1 MRIDELI
8 QTLVVNTDF
17 APVSPPALGPGY
29 KATLAQIVS
38 AGLYQ
43 PNSSTAGAGA
53 NLTIKAADGVT
64 SGAGGS
70 IYITAGSQASTGGHG
85 SILLSSAEIR
95 WTPLST
101 SSMYLRI
108 WDEGLYSGVGIA
120 TNNMNDY
127 YISFHGTSGRI
138 VRFRANMEVY
148 TGVVFNSNTA
158 FSNASGLTYGYTGVT
173 RVTDSGN
180 GGGSFAYTS
189 NTPTALSA
197 NTDNLSLN
205 GSAFQRLSSSSAV
218 NLTGIAGTG
227 DAYRGVSHI
236 DGRVIWLHNVG
247 SFNITLKHSQTSTAA
262 NQFITETSGD
272 LVLGPNRIVQCTYD
286 GTSAKWRAHGETYP
300 YIFPTADG
308 TNGQVLVTNGS
319 GTLSW
324 STNGNASASGTTNY
338 VAKFTGTTS
347 LGDGIIYDNGTHVGI
362 GTTTLNQIGGS
373 RTLSINSNLDA
384 GIELNANNT
393 VYGVVYANTNGL
405 GLSGFGAFGMRFYTA
420 SAIAGSAERMRIDAS
435 GNVGIGTTSTTGKLT
450 VANVGK
456 QLTLKAYDGSQNNT
470 VSFEAIRANYSDAA
484 SVLAIYT
491 NSGSSENE
499 RVRIMHTG
507 EVGIGTQSPGARL
520 EVSGT
525 VRSAP
530 SSIAGVVEVGSDG
543 GLTLT
548 RDNSYDLTLA
558 QSSSSSN
565 GLYLSGA
572 GNVYV
577 CIDNNNNEADRKF
590 IVSNNAVK
598 ATNELFSVNESGNTY
613 ASGSL
618 GVGTSSPGAQ
628 LQVSTAAAATKGLI
642 VRGFTSQSANLQE
655 WQNSSGTALATVSAA
670 GTLILNPTRSTNP
683 YFQIFPSGDSYNVF
697 KIYSPSAS
705 WTGAGSSVVYEM
717 PDSNNTITTTW
728 AGTMQI
734 SSTVPIVLKAS
745 NIYSNNPYVAVFATN
760 TEVARFTQT
769 GLLGVGTTSP
779 GAMIHAT
786 TTAAAAKGLIVRGF
800 TSQSANLQ
808 EWQDSSES
816 ILSYVDKNG
825 VYFGNVDAASAYAT
839 SLVATS
845 ASIGNQS
852 QVYRPTLELNLAD
865 NKSLTATTGPTPTFS
880 RSSPSTY
887 TDASGIIRTAANN
900 VARFNHVFDGTNWV
914 SKGLLIEEQRT
925 NVITYS
931 EDLQNFVASGSVTAN
946 STIAPDGTLTADTFS
961 MGVGSGEYGLRAFP
975 GTITNILTMSI
986 YAKKGTHRYLQLR
999 TNGSGGY
1006 ANFDLETGTTI
1017 NYGAS
1022 LGSSMINVGNGWY
1035 RCICVLSASSPTAYR
1050 VSMISSMASGFPEF
1064 IVGTGAENFIVWGW
1078 QIEEGSFATSYIK
1091 SNSGSATTRSAD
1103 ICQITGSDFS
1113 GFWNG
1118 TEGSF
1123 AVEYDRTGIDSTK
1136 DSEVFQLTNS
1146 SGTNQFYLDG
1156 LSGNEFLLFYTGATV
1171 ANLALGSVQSAGTS
1185 VKASIAYKVNDFA
1198 GSRNGG
1204 NVATD
1209 LSGAVPVV
1217 DRLSLGRDTAA
1228 GLFYLNGHIARL
1240 RYYPVRLPNV
1250 VLQDLSSNAPLKI
1263 YSSSYHIGL
1272 AAPSS
1277 LSASTTYTLPSTDG
1291 TSGQFLVT
1299 NGTGTMSWSS
1309 TLPSGGSVS
1318 GTTNY
1323 VAKFTGS
1330 AAVGNSQI
1338 FDNGTNVG
1346 IGTASPSYKLH
1357 VSGQTYLVNGSSNPL
1372 YIEQTVADG
1381 TTRDSIYLYEASA
1394 QGTGRQAISWY
1405 NGNTGYYKARIYTEV
1420 GPGYNATKFY
1430 IDTAD
1435 NARTVATRLCISN
1448 GNIGIGTTAP
1458 DTAVVIKVPSS
1469 GTVNALKIEDK
1480 DNTNALA
1487 YLSFTNASDE
1497 GGLSLYKT
1505 NVIKA
1510 YIRANGASYL
1520 IGGNFGVGTSSP
1532 GAQLEVA
1539 TQAAATKGL
1548 IVKGFTSQSANLQE
1562 WQNSAGT
1569 ALGYINSDMSLL
1581 VTPATFTLGSQS
1593 NNSGVVELYSGTV
1606 RLRPSSLG
1614 NYILTL
1620 TQRGVDVT
1628 GGVGDTTPVLK
1639 VTRNADANVGPVA
1652 QFVTGSTTHKGITV
1666 VGVASQTGNLQEWQN
1681 SSGTALAQI
1690 DAAGSATVVSLD
1702 ISGPANLQMIRTKP
1716 NSVSYSRFLYSGS
1729 NENILY
1735 GGPTGLGVNNFADSV
1750 RLFNIADTGATSIAL
1765 TSAAAKGLIVKG
1777 FTSQSANLQ
1786 EWQDSSANRLS
1797 AVTSNGT
1804 ISGKFFEVKNQYVGQ
1819 SGQPTITFTGAGNVP
1834 IALKVLDDSYGTL
1847 SFEGSAGQLFSINNN
1862 LASGIIFS
1870 VNDISGIPQIDVNA
1884 DGTIRLAPFAS
1895 NIVVAGMTVGIGTG
1909 NVNTNTVLGNT
1920 AWASNTTGSQST
1932 AIGYGAGNAN
1942 TTGGFNTYVGIYA
1955 GRYFTTAS
1963 NNTSVGAYALYGASG
1978 SSTGSNNT
1986 ALGYYALVSNTSG
1999 THNVGLGS
2007 QALYNTN
2014 SGLYNIGIGHQ
2025 AGYTISSGSSNVA
2038 IGHMALNSAS
2048 TGSSTAV
2055 GFQSLYNTTGTANTA
2070 VGYYA
2075 LRDNTTGTGNVAIG
2089 DTAGRYQSDGSSLT
2103 TTTNSIYIGNAVR
2116 GLNNSDN
2123 NSIVIGANA
2132 IGKGGNTTVLGNTST
2147 TQAWIYGTGII
2158 YNSGGNNYSENLRLP
2173 ESSLG
2178 WSVIHMGGAAATS
2191 GTGANQWT
2199 ILKADSASS
2208 HRFEIRHNT
2217 TAVVSILTNGNVGI
2231 GTTSQTSKF
2240 QVNNNG
2246 ATGSAFYVDIGNPSN
2261 ATTLFEHTGANTPVP
2276 FRLTKSGAAGSG
2288 SYGLLDLFY
2297 DTNTAGH
2304 GSNLYFSLDDSAGN
2318 ITEYGGI
2325 GARINANTNGS
2336 ERGDLYFYT
2345 MNTGTGRAE
2354 QMVLRYDGNLGIGT
2368 TNPTAQL
2375 HLAKAGQ
2382 VQFDMQNTTTGG
2394 TPANGAHWRTFVDN
2408 VGGGGGNLT
2417 YGFYDFR
2424 NSRVAMGIDNSG
2436 NVGIN
2441 TTSPAAKLHVSQS
2454 TAGAIGLQ
2462 VSMPTG
2468 AETTQAGIRVFGYS
2482 PAIELMDKD
2491 SIQNWYMGIDDNDSN
2506 KLLFGRGYGP
2516 GQGVTQAMTID
2527 VNDNVGIGTTAPG
2540 NRLHVDGGANLPIR
2554 TVSSTFSGM
2563 ECHITNGT
2571 WKAFIGTESGGG
2583 GNRYNSADN
2592 QHTFYNNSTAVM
2604 RINSSGYVGIGTTG
2618 PTKSLT
2624 IAQNG
2629 SAPGVLIYKSP
2640 DGTLN
2645 ASQLT
2650 AALGSGSSFTNSGT
2664 SGGNEYGI
2672 CQLFHNGTTRVQLYA
2687 YDVGV
2692 GNSTNFALD
2701 AFTFGAVTSFAQ
2713 VGVVA
2718 KSASTPVI
2726 ISRGFT
2732 SQTAPLMTY
2741 QDSSA
2746 NALGYIAA
2754 NGLDSSTFNDYTWTP
2769 NYAGGVNSPS
2779 TASYRKSSGNSNV
2792 WDGHVYSSEGFA
2804 KNVHVTFKASQTNA
2818 YLMVGLNS
2826 DPAADAN
2833 YSSLDYAW
2841 YPRNDGILEIYE
2853 SNASIGTFG
2862 AYTTSTVLS
2871 VVYDGTNVIY
2881 LKDGT
2886 IMRTVARAVGSL
2898 LYLDSSFYTLN
2909 GAVNSV
2915 RFGQIGTDIAA
2926 SARIITTQ
2934 NSASALSTYNVAKT
2948 VIGGLHFNNGA
2959 GANGSSRNE
2968 AAITFQGQ
2976 NANEAQAGIYV
2987 LNDNSNGTLMGFA
3000 TTDSYATGPQLG
3012 MTISNTGAISF
3023 PRAATIN
3030 TPATCSIGS
3039 TGNNGGVLSLGASY
3053 FGLRITSLNGDIING
3068 NVNTVNITPGAGG
3081 NTTGLNVT
3089 GNMGASG
3096 IVAGF
3101 TNVGSA
3107 SSKVMVVKG
3116 QTSQSGNLQ
3125 EWQNSSG
3132 TVLASADSAGNISTP
3147 RLIAPIHSSSSSLQL
3162 WHADNVADA
3171 ASSGISFGY
3180 SNWGSGYMPT
3190 HWTFKRTLPDT
3201 SGNFVE
3207 LFSLPG
3213 QQASYFE
3220 LTVVAYKHAEAFE
3233 SKSYVFATQYLTG
3246 GGILQPTFSH
3256 NRSPGFAGFFG
3267 NHFEVEL
3274 NTNVEP
3280 AVVRVRRT
3288 STSGTSV
3295 AIFAHLRGMH
3305 LQGITEKTGT
3315 GTSSISLSSLHGTQQ
3330 VFPTALAPPVVSSGA
3345 GNNIGLYAGSGVS
3358 SGAGGSVILQPGAQA
3373 TSGGNGNVVVRQ
3385 PGGSAGT
3392 DEIQLS
3398 HDGGKGSII
3407 NKDGVLQLGGA
3418 NIAIRNVA
3426 NNANTTLTAT
3436 VLYATGLLSSDSI
3449 TADGVVS
3456 DTYSWSL
3463 DSSSLNWNQG
3473 FHIRVSWSHIRS
3485 YGCAGI
3491 AYTGNNTNG
3500 RYSTL
3505 EITDGSSNGG
3515 ALAYRSTDHTISA
3528 NTNDLTP
3535 TRFSA
3540 VQRWSPTANYNVTGL
3555 AAGGSTNFSGG
3566 APTSWIHTNG
3576 RVIWVHNVATAY
3588 NITLK
3593 HEDAGSTAGNRFLT
3607 ETGTDIILPPNSMVM
3622 LTYDGTSSRWRVH
3635 TLSSAVK
3642 VASSTNNISTATN
3655 DLALSYSNFQRL
3667 NCTTA
3672 CNLTGVAPPSGGVH
3686 TDGRI
3691 MRIVNTGTANLTL
3704 VHNSASSATANRFF
3718 NVAGANLVI
3727 APNDYAELMYD
3738 ATDNGRATSSPG
3750 WRVY

>member
-70 IYITAGSQASTGGHG
+70 IVLQPGAQATTGGNGVVVIRQPGGTAGTNECQIFNTGLDTYFRTGTNANGGFFYFQRGDGQTMFYTTAGQGGQSRGIVCDNFQPAS
-85 SILLSSAEIR
+85 
-95 WTPLST
+95 
-101 SSMYLRI
+101 
-108 WDEGLYSGVGIA
+108 YSVTIGDQSNGV
-120 TNNMNDY
+120 NL
-127 YISFHGTSGRI
+127 
-138 VRFRANMEVY
+138 
-148 TGVVFNSNTA
+148 
-158 FSNASGLTYGYTGVT
+158 ASGKILGFRNTGYAWTEGYTAGLGFATPGVIQVGRYNSSVSLT
-173 RVTDSGN
+173 N
-180 GGGSFAYTS
+180 GGSFAYPAS
-189 NTPTALSA
+189 TPTAISA
-197 NTDNLSLN
+197 NTDNLVLT
-205 GSAFQRLSSSSAV
+205 GSAFQRLSSSAAY
-218 NLTGIAGTG
+218 NLTGIAPPSGG
-227 DAYRGVSHI
+227 AHV

-247 SFNITLKHSQTSTAA
+247 SFNITLKHSATSTAA

-300 YIFPTADG
+300 YVFPTADG

-347 LGDGIIYDNGTHVGI
+347 LGDGIIFDNGTHVGI

-435 GNVGIGTTSTTGKLT
+435 GRVGIGTTAPIEKLDVRSSSAFNAASANIAFFGSNEALASNPIGLAIQHAYSGARAFVSLVGTRYGLSGNDIEINGDSSGVGKALTVQYQGNVGIGT
-450 VANVGK
+450 
-456 QLTLKAYDGSQNNT
+456 
-470 VSFEAIRANYSDAA
+470 AA
-484 SVLAIYT
+484 
-491 NSGSSENE
+491 
-499 RVRIMHTG
+499 
-507 EVGIGTQSPGARL
+507 PGA
-520 EVSGT
+520 
-525 VRSAP
+525 
-530 SSIAGVVEVGSDG
+530 
-543 GLTLT
+543 
-548 RDNSYDLTLA
+548 
-558 QSSSSSN
+558 
-565 GLYLSGA
+565 
-572 GNVYV
+572 
-577 CIDNNNNEADRKF
+577 K
-590 IVSNNAVK
+590 
-598 ATNELFSVNESGNTY
+598 
-613 ASGSL
+613 
-618 GVGTSSPGAQ
+618 
-628 LQVSTAAAATKGLI
+628 LQVDTLAAATKGLI
-642 VRGFTSQSANLQE
+642 VR
-655 WQNSSGTALATVSAA
+655 
-670 GTLILNPTRSTNP
+670 
-683 YFQIFPSGDSYNVF
+683 
-697 KIYSPSAS
+697 
-705 WTGAGSSVVYEM
+705 
-717 PDSNNTITTTW
+717 
-728 AGTMQI
+728 
-734 SSTVPIVLKAS
+734 
-745 NIYSNNPYVAVFATN
+745 
-760 TEVARFTQT
+760 
-769 GLLGVGTTSP
+769 
-779 GAMIHAT
+779 
-786 TTAAAAKGLIVRGF
+786 
-800 TSQSANLQ
+800 
-808 EWQDSSES
+808 
-816 ILSYVDKNG
+816 
-825 VYFGNVDAASAYAT
+825 
-839 SLVATS
+839 
-845 ASIGNQS
+845 
-852 QVYRPTLELNLAD
+852 
-865 NKSLTATTGPTPTFS
+865 
-880 RSSPSTY
+880 
-887 TDASGIIRTAANN
+887 
-900 VARFNHVFDGTNWV
+900 
-914 SKGLLIEEQRT
+914 
-925 NVITYS
+925 
-931 EDLQNFVASGSVTAN
+931 
-946 STIAPDGTLTADTFS
+946 
-961 MGVGSGEYGLRAFP
+961 
-975 GTITNILTMSI
+975 
-986 YAKKGTHRYLQLR
+986 
-999 TNGSGGY
+999 
-1006 ANFDLETGTTI
+1006 
-1017 NYGAS
+1017 
-1022 LGSSMINVGNGWY
+1022 
-1035 RCICVLSASSPTAYR
+1035 
-1050 VSMISSMASGFPEF
+1050 
-1064 IVGTGAENFIVWGW
+1064 
-1078 QIEEGSFATSYIK
+1078 
-1091 SNSGSATTRSAD
+1091 
-1103 ICQITGSDFS
+1103 
-1113 GFWNG
+1113 
-1118 TEGSF
+1118 
-1123 AVEYDRTGIDSTK
+1123 
-1136 DSEVFQLTNS
+1136 
-1146 SGTNQFYLDG
+1146 
-1156 LSGNEFLLFYTGATV
+1156 
-1171 ANLALGSVQSAGTS
+1171 
-1185 VKASIAYKVNDFA
+1185 
-1198 GSRNGG
+1198 
-1204 NVATD
+1204 
-1209 LSGAVPVV
+1209 
-1217 DRLSLGRDTAA
+1217 
-1228 GLFYLNGHIARL
+1228 
-1240 RYYPVRLPNV
+1240 
-1250 VLQDLSSNAPLKI
+1250 
-1263 YSSSYHIGL
+1263 
-1272 AAPSS
+1272 
-1277 LSASTTYTLPSTDG
+1277 
-1291 TSGQFLVT
+1291 
-1299 NGTGTMSWSS
+1299 
-1309 TLPSGGSVS
+1309 
-1318 GTTNY
+1318 
-1323 VAKFTGS
+1323 
-1330 AAVGNSQI
+1330 
-1338 FDNGTNVG
+1338 
-1346 IGTASPSYKLH
+1346 
-1357 VSGQTYLVNGSSNPL
+1357 
-1372 YIEQTVADG
+1372 
-1381 TTRDSIYLYEASA
+1381 
-1394 QGTGRQAISWY
+1394 
-1405 NGNTGYYKARIYTEV
+1405 
-1420 GPGYNATKFY
+1420 
-1430 IDTAD
+1430 
-1435 NARTVATRLCISN
+1435 
-1448 GNIGIGTTAP
+1448 
-1458 DTAVVIKVPSS
+1458 
-1469 GTVNALKIEDK
+1469 
-1480 DNTNALA
+1480 
-1487 YLSFTNASDE
+1487 
-1497 GGLSLYKT
+1497 
-1505 NVIKA
+1505 
-1510 YIRANGASYL
+1510 
-1520 IGGNFGVGTSSP
+1520 
-1532 GAQLEVA
+1532 
-1539 TQAAATKGL
+1539 
-1548 IVKGFTSQSANLQE
+1548 GFTSQSANLQE

-1786 EWQDSSANRLS
+1786 EWQNSSGTALATVSAAGTMILNPTRSTNPYFQIFPSGDSYNVFKIYSPSASWTGAGSSVVYEMPDSNNTITTSWAGTMTMSSTVPIVLKANNIYSNNPYVAVFATNTEVARFTQTGLLGVGTTSPGAMIQATTTAAATKGLIVRGFTSQSANLQEWQDSS
-1797 AVTSNGT
+1797 SNILGYVSPT
-1804 ISGKFFEVKNQYVGQ
+1804 GSISSKFFEVKNQYVGQ

-1884 DGTIRLAPFAS
+1884 DGTIRLAPFAG
-1895 NIVVAGMTVGIGTG
+1895 NIVVAGMTVGMGGGNVSTNTAFG
-1909 NVNTNTVLGNT
+1909 YNALNVNTTGGANT
-1920 AWASNTTGSQST
+1920 AIGYQALVANTGAGADNTAIGYRALYSNTTGYDNTAVGLSALNLNTTGIDNTAVGVFALRANTASGNSAFGRNALQSNT
-1932 AIGYGAGNAN
+1932 SGNLNAAFGYYALNAN
-1942 TTGGFNTYVGIYA
+1942 TTGASNTAVGYEA
-1955 GRYFTTAS
+1955 AAQLTTAS
-1963 NNTSVGAYALYGASG
+1963 DTVAIGYRALKNPSTGATSSTAVGSYALAAV
-1978 SSTGSNNT
+1978 TTATDNT
-1986 ALGYYALVSNTSG
+1986 A
-1999 THNVGLGS
+1999 VGR
-2007 QALYNTN
+2007 Y
-2014 SGLYNIGIGHQ
+2014 
-2025 AGYTISSGSSNVA
+2025 AGYQLTTGGANSILGAAMYTATTAYYNVA
-2038 IGHMALNSAS
+2038 IGHMSLHTLLTGQRNVSVGYQAGYSV
-2048 TGSSTAV
+2048 TGSYNAIFGAEGGSSVTN
-2055 GFQSLYNTTGTANTA
+2055 GSYNTVVGALALPGANGSNNTVIGSFA
-2070 VGYYA
+2070 AQFQADGSTSLTSTSNSVYVGYQ
-2075 LRDNTTGTGNVAIG
+2075 T
-2089 DTAGRYQSDGSSLT
+2089 
-2103 TTTNSIYIGNAVR
+2103 R
-2116 GLNNSDN
+2116 GFSNSDS
-2123 NSIVIGANA
+2123 NSIVIGYQA
-2132 IGKGGNTTVLGNTST
+2132 IGKGANTTVLGNTSA

-2368 TNPTAQL
+2368 TNPSYVLDITTNKTGDAAGGTIRLNRPNNISYENAINFATNGTNQWFLGSDNDSTEKLYLYTAQS
-2375 HLAKAGQ
+2375 
-2382 VQFDMQNTTTGG
+2382 TGG
-2394 TPANGAHWRTFVDN
+2394 FVQTWQQN
-2408 VGGGGGNLT
+2408 
-2417 YGFYDFR
+2417 
-2424 NSRVAMGIDNSG
+2424 G
-2436 NVGIN
+2436 NVGIG

-2491 SIQNWYMGIDDNDSN
+2491 SVQNWYMGIDDNDSN

-2527 VNDNVGIGTTAPG
+2527 VSDNVGIGTTAPG

-2604 RINSSGYVGIGTTG
+2604 RINSSGYMGLGTTV
-2618 PTKSLT
+2618 PNKMLVV
-2624 IAQNG
+2624 AANG
-2629 SAPGVLIYKSP
+2629 GNPGFRMYKSP
-2640 DGTLN
+2640 DGSLN
-2645 ASQLT
+2645 ASQLVAEFGT
-2650 AALGSGSSFTNSGT
+2650 GSSSSNAGT
-2664 SGGNEYGI
+2664 SGGAEYGI
-2672 CQLFHNGTTRVQLYA
+2672 VNVWHNGTERSRLYA

-2692 GNSTNFALD
+2692 GNVTNFALD
-2701 AFTFGAVTSFAQ
+2701 AFTFGTTTSFAQ

-2741 QDSSA
+2741 QDSSG
-2746 NALGYIAA
+2746 NVLGYIAA
-2754 NGLDSSTFNDYTWTP
+2754 NGLDSSTFNGYTWTP

-2779 TASYRKSSGNSNV
+2779 TATYRKSSGNNNA

-2826 DPAADAN
+2826 DPAGDAN

-2871 VVYDGTNVIY
+2871 VVYDGTNVTY

-2886 IMRTVARAVGSL
+2886 VMRTVARAVGNL

-2915 RFGQIGTDIAA
+2915 RYGPTNIDLGSF
-2926 SARIITTQ
+2926 SARMV
-2934 NSASALSTYNVAKT
+2934 STYNTATGLSTFSVPKT
-2948 VIGGLHFNNGA
+2948 LIGNIHF
-2959 GANGSSRNE
+2959 ANGSGTNTSTRYQ
-2968 AAITFQGQ
+2968 AALTFMGSS
-2976 NANEAQAGIYV
+2976 ASESQAGIYV
-2987 LNDNSNGTLMGFA
+2987 TNDNSTGTHMGFA

-3132 TVLASADSAGNISTP
+3132 TSLASVGPAGNFSVPNLTSTNAIVANSVASPRYYSYSVNAGNAVRLGQWFVNEGTVALHIQVSSDTGSNSGTSSYLYQGGFNVISNTSGQYAKLLPLMIGRGHGDGPDASVSSTDAGGWTVFLYTGTTNPAYTMGVAVGVPTGKANKALRVTVTELRGGMTYTADGSSIAYPTTSYPYTIQHSYGAISSAGAISASGIIYPNAGIYTSAPDNFISQTAINQQVSEYTRSFYRQLPDVVGDYVDFVEISDNQPARFAIDISVIQYPSWTLRSYDFTTTWNYVTNGVVPPSSTSNSNNSLGFDFELETISLNSYYRRFRIKRTRGTTTGVYAMIYFRMIGVYVTNNLTALSSTGTSGLSSYVTKSYNYSNPNIY
-3147 RLIAPIHSSSSSLQL
+3147 APPPAGYTGAGVNLTLS
-3162 WHADNVADA
+3162 
-3171 ASSGISFGY
+3171 ASSGV
-3180 SNWGSGYMPT
+3180 
-3190 HWTFKRTLPDT
+3190 T
-3201 SGNFVE
+3201 SGAGGSIVLTPGNPAGTNSAGSIVFNTPSQSAGAQASSISYGVIKDYYFTRTMPITAGDYVEIGEMQDSWPTRVE
-3207 LFSLPG
+3207 LTIMTYQHAAEGGSIKKYDFSPSQLY
-3213 QQASYFE
+3213 ASSGLIQPIAANGANGWE
-3220 LTVVAYKHAEAFE
+3220 LEKYVPSITVVR
-3233 SKSYVFATQYLTG
+3233 LR
-3246 GGILQPTFSH
+3246 I
-3256 NRSPGFAGFFG
+3256 
-3267 NHFEVEL
+3267 
-3274 NTNVEP
+3274 
-3280 AVVRVRRT
+3280 RRT
-3288 STSGTSV
+3288 VTIASSPACDV
-3295 AIFAHLRGMH
+3295 WIHLRIF
-3305 LQGITEKTGT
+3305 GINNGFLSYSGT
-3315 GTSSISLSSLHGTQQ
+3315 GTSSVGNTWLNS
-3330 VFPTALAPPVVSSGA
+3330 ALASQNGINPGSPVGNNGA
-3345 GNNIGLYAGSGVS
+3345 GRDFTVSAGSAAGTGAGGNLYLRATNGS
-3358 SGAGGSVILQPGAQA
+3358 TTGAGGSIILQTGAQA
-3373 TSGGNGNVVVRQ
+3373 TSGGDGQIIVRKSGTSDIGAIFPITNHSVGIQHGSGGTIGYVEIARQGFNGTNYLRLASHTTEGAFASGGSAIFSNQAISLV
-3385 PGGSAGT
+3385 PGGSGASDSDVPVAIYRRPLLFTYSNFTTTNFGAG
-3392 DEIQLS
+3392 L
-3398 HDGGKGSII
+3398 KGSLS
-3407 NKDGVLQLGGA
+3407 NGV
-3418 NIAIRNVA
+3418 
-3426 NNANTTLTAT
+3426 
-3436 VLYATGLLSSDSI
+3436 
-3449 TADGVVS
+3449 
-3456 DTYSWSL
+3456 
-3463 DSSSLNWNQG
+3463 
-3473 FHIRVSWSHIRS
+3473 IRVCD
-3485 YGCAGI
+3485 G
-3491 AYTGNNTNG
+3491 TGTTVDSG
-3500 RYSTL
+3500 
-3505 EITDGSSNGG
+3505 NGG
-3515 ALAYRSTDHTISA
+3515 SFAY
-3528 NTNDLTP
+3528 
-3535 TRFSA
+3535 
-3540 VQRWSPTANYNVTGL
+3540 
-3555 AAGGSTNFSGG
+3555 
-3566 APTSWIHTNG
+3566 
-3576 RVIWVHNVATAY
+3576 
-3588 NITLK
+3588 K
-3593 HEDAGSTAGNRFLT
+3593 
-3607 ETGTDIILPPNSMVM
+3607 
-3622 LTYDGTSSRWRVH
+3622 
-3635 TLSSAVK
+3635 
-3642 VASSTNNISTATN
+3642 SSTTNISTATN
-3655 DLALSYSNFQRL
+3655 DLVLNGSAFQRL

-3672 CNLTGVAPPSGGVH
+3672 CNLTGVAPPTGGTHV
-3686 TDGRI
+3686 DGRI
-3691 MRIVNTGTANLTL
+3691 LRIVNTGTANLTL